1 MDAIVAERLTAS
13 SRIYAI
19 YGTCGIGI
27 MSEYFPHGT
36 IEEMAI
42 PEDDIDDDNDDDG
55 PLICY
60 NDLSGLLKLE
70 ISLHMAEA
78 LAELHGYL
86 GGAIIHQ
93 DIVRIECVN
102 RC

>member
-27 MSEYFPHGT
+27 MSEYFPHGN
-36 IEEMAI
+36 IEEIAI
-42 PEDDIDDDNDDDG
+42 PDDDIIFHMGEEDR

-60 NDLSGLLKLE
+60 NELPGLMKLK

-78 LAELHGYL
+78 LADLHGYS
-86 GGAIIHQ
+86 GGVIVNQ
-93 DIVRIECVN
+93 DIVRS
-102 RC
+102 